1 MTETE
6 TTDKMLILDMG
17 SRSKKQIKRLRKGRG
32 RLMENLQDTLDALR
46 SEGQLSSEN
55 PVVIVVKEKR
65 KSKGLRLF

>member
-6 TTDKMLILDMG
+6 TKDKMLILDMG

-32 RLMENLQDTLDALR
+32 RLMERLQDTLDALR

>member
-6 TTDKMLILDMG
+6 TKDKMLILDMG

>member
-6 TTDKMLILDMG
+6 TKDKMLILDMG
-17 SRSKKQIKRLRKGRG
+17 SRSKKQIKRLRKGKG
-32 RLMENLQDTLDALR
+32 RLMQNLQDTLDALR
-46 SEGQLSSEN
+46 GEGQLSSEN

>member
-6 TTDKMLILDMG
+6 TKDKMLILDMG
-17 SRSKKQIKRLRKGRG
+17 SQSKKQIKRLRKGKG

>member
-6 TTDKMLILDMG
+6 TKDKMLILDMG
-17 SRSKKQIKRLRKGRG
+17 SRSKKQIKRLRKGKG